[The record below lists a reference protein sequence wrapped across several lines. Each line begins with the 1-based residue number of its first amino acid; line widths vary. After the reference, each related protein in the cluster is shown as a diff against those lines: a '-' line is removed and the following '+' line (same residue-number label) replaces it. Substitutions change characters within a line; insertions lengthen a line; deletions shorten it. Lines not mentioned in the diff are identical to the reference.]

1 MTDKDKQR
9 ANTFGVGDAEF
20 IAALKRL
27 DASAWE
33 TLFTQIYGEL
43 YGFLRKKLSHRH
55 EDFIEDCIQEAFSRA
70 YAGIGSFKGQSG
82 IKTWIMS
89 IARFVAL
96 DEVRSVERKRGA
108 FQEPVSVKTIET
120 FCHRGEGQDPEKS
133 ASLRELHTKLPNAIE
148 DEISPKLSRV
158 LLTAA
163 EKELTEAEVA
173 EVLDMKRGTASS
185 YMAQAKQKLRKRRHR
200 FKEFL

>member
-1 MTDKDKQR
+1 MTDKDKRKTQPS
-9 ANTFGVGDAEF
+9 GLGDAEF
-20 IAALKRL
+20 IAALKRS

-70 YAGIGSFKGQSG
+70 YAGIASFEGKSG
-82 IKTWIMS
+82 IKTWVMS
-89 IARFVAL
+89 IARYVAL

-108 FQEPVSVKTIET
+108 FHEPVSVKTIET

-133 ASLRELHTKLPNAIE
+133 ASLNELQNKLPRVIE
-148 DEISPKLSRV
+148 EEISPKLSRV
-158 LLTAA
+158 LMTAA
-163 EKELTEAEVA
+163 KNELTEAEVA
-173 EVLDMKRGTASS
+173 EALDMKRGTASS